1 MPEIRIVGTED
12 GTYTIYSGHE
22 VIASGL
28 NHGQAM
34 AHLVRE
40 GARLG

>member
-12 GTYTIYSGHE
+12 GTYTIYCGSD
-22 VIASGL
+22 VLASGL
-28 NHGQAM
+28 THGQAV
-34 AHLVRE
+34 AYLAQE

>member
-12 GTYTIYSGHE
+12 GTFRVYRGHE
-22 VIASGL
+22 VIAAGL
-28 NHGQAM
+28 THGQAL
-34 AHLVRE
+34 AHVMLE

>member
-12 GTYTIYSGHE
+12 GTYTIYCGRE

-28 NHGQAM
+28 THGQAI
-34 AHLVRE
+34 AHLMHE

>member
-1 MPEIRIVGTED
+1 MPEIRIVGIED
-12 GTYTIYSGHE
+12 GNYTIYSGRE

-28 NHGQAM
+28 THGQAM
-34 AHLVRE
+34 AHLVHE

>member
-12 GTYTIYSGHE
+12 GTYTVYCGQE

-28 NHGQAM
+28 THGQAM
-34 AHLVRE
+34 AHLVHE

>member
-12 GTYTIYSGHE
+12 GTYTIYCGRE

-28 NHGQAM
+28 THGQAI
-34 AHLVRE
+34 AHLMHV